1 MPQGNLATVSNIE
14 ETLCCFSLLQKKK
27 FLEWMNNVDR
37 YGYVYIYHALLL
49 NQMMV
54 KLSITT

>member
-1 MPQGNLATVSNIE
+1 MD
-14 ETLCCFSLLQKKK
+14 
-27 FLEWMNNVDR
+27 NVDR